1 MISEFLIKCVVSHI
15 VHDIRDRIELV
26 THCFSQ
32 YCDSKVWNF
41 CCVWR
46 SISWYTSS
54 WNFIKFCCL
63 QWKLYTKKLR
73 GSANYGPPCSLFVL
87 KMPLNTNHSTNQPL
101 LAVWASGSVPQS
113 SEQIDNSDWYWIIL
127 NWWYMKLSDF
137 QFLGHPTV
145 HYDWL
150 FTIKYICF
158 CPVTNLAS
166 SLFWSLFMFHNNTA
180 SAFVLFLCWSEHFV
194 HQSVWYW
201 NLYWHNV
208 A

>member
-1 MISEFLIKCVVSHI
+1 M
-15 VHDIRDRIELV
+15 
-26 THCFSQ
+26 
-32 YCDSKVWNF
+32 KV
-41 CCVWR
+41 
-46 SISWYTSS
+46 IH
-54 WNFIKFCCL
+54 
-63 QWKLYTKKLR
+63 KKPR

-101 LAVWASGSVPQS
+101 LAVWAS
-113 SEQIDNSDWYWIIL
+113 
-127 NWWYMKLSDF
+127 KLGLWFPNLQDRLITLTGTGLSLTGDTWNF
-137 QFLGHPTV
+137 PTFNFLGHPTV

-201 NLYWHNV
+201 NLYRHNV